1 MRTESRYIPTKTTAY
16 GGYRSEAGG
25 KHMPRHNSHYI
36 PEPQGELQEN
46 QFQRR
51 THKTKNINN
60 TKTASICL
68 TLEGLYIRYGEW
80 LLLYSHF
87 KWLFY
92 KYIQLSGH
100 FNNTDVVSS
109 TIGALLFEDV
119 QKALN
124 LLLKVRC
131 GHKIQRNSF

>member
-1 MRTESRYIPTKTTAY
+1 MEVTGVRLAESICHDTTHIIYQNRRASCRKT
-16 GGYRSEAGG
+16 
-25 KHMPRHNSHYI
+25 N
-36 PEPQGELQEN
+36 
-46 QFQRR
+46 FQRR

-100 FNNTDVVSS
+100 FNTDVVSS
-109 TIGALLFEDV
+109 TIGASLFEVV
-119 QKALN
+119 QKGTL
-124 LLLKVRC
+124 RS
-131 GHKIQRNSF
+131 QDTT